1 MENSE
6 CLTKKAFILAIVAN
20 IVLDTPI
27 IVTPFIIGRFQ
38 ISLPN
43 ATINVTSPFGLFLI
57 FIAHV
62 IAAIILAA
70 VALYTLRDVEIKNG
84 RQRTFKVVAKVL
96 SIVTFAESGALITIL
111 GIVFLITSVLIL
123 AL

>member
-6 CLTKKAFILAIVAN
+6 QLTKKAFILAIVAN
-20 IVLDTPI
+20 IVLDMPI

-70 VALYTLRDVEIKNG
+70 VALYTLRDVEIENG

-96 SIVTFAESGALITIL
+96 SIVTFAESGVLITIL
-111 GIVFLITSVLIL
+111 GIVLLITSVFIL

>member
-6 CLTKKAFILAIVAN
+6 QLTKKAFILTIVAN
-20 IVLDTPI
+20 IVLDMPI

-70 VALYTLRDVEIKNG
+70 VALYTLRDVEIENG
-84 RQRTFKVVAKVL
+84 RQRTFKVVARVL
-96 SIVTFAESGALITIL
+96 SIVTFAECGVLITIL
-111 GIVFLITSVLIL
+111 GIVFLITSVFIL

>member
-6 CLTKKAFILAIVAN
+6 QLTKKAFILAVVAN
-20 IVLDTPI
+20 IVLDIPI

-57 FIAHV
+57 FIVHV

-70 VALYTLRDVEIKNG
+70 VALYTLRDVEIENG
-84 RQRTFKVVAKVL
+84 RQRTFKVVARVL

>member
-6 CLTKKAFILAIVAN
+6 QLTKKAFILAVVAN
-20 IVLDTPI
+20 IVLDMPI

-70 VALYTLRDVEIKNG
+70 VALYTLRDVEIENG

-96 SIVTFAESGALITIL
+96 SIATFAESGVLITIL
-111 GIVFLITSVLIL
+111 GIVLLITSVFIL

>member
-6 CLTKKAFILAIVAN
+6 QLTKKAFILAIVAN
-20 IVLDTPI
+20 IVLDIPI

-70 VALYTLRDVEIKNG
+70 VALYTLRDVEIENG
-84 RQRTFKVVAKVL
+84 RQRTFKVVARVL
-96 SIVTFAESGALITIL
+96 SIVTFAESGVLITIL